1 MINLHLQLTASH
13 ILFQQPIKLIFKL
26 YINSFL
32 LFHGFIFF
40 ESLRLEPARL
50 IRLMAWRNFQ
60 SRLHEI
66 KITNNQLEE
75 HVSSFKPRVV
85 LKRVGISDASRVG
98 LPRLFCKRVR
108 IFFVLP
114 GLDLKLDNIMV
125 KIVLDLYG
133 KYSEEHRINDEHWT
147 NNSESA
153 IFFRTS
159 QWRTAISGFLGSYC
173 MIIP

>member
-1 MINLHLQLTASH
+1 
-13 ILFQQPIKLIFKL
+13 
-26 YINSFL
+26 
-32 LFHGFIFF
+32 
-40 ESLRLEPARL
+40 
-50 IRLMAWRNFQ
+50 MAWRNFQ

-133 KYSEEHRINDEHWT
+133 KYSEEHRINDGLT
-147 NNSESA
+147 GPIIQNLRSS
-153 IFFRTS
+153 
-159 QWRTAISGFLGSYC
+159 SGHPSGGQLFQDSLAL
-173 MIIP
+173 IA